1 MNKDTI
7 ERKLKAELVL
17 FQMYVI
23 LLMGVVTGDV
33 NLLLYYFNNHYE
45 LILNLL
51 IFGVII
57 FVFILTLAFHSF
69 LKIKKL
75 TKNN

>member
-1 MNKDTI
+1 MDKDTI

-23 LLMGVVTGDV
+23 LLMGVVTGDI
-33 NLLLYYFNNHYE
+33 NLLLNYINDYYE

-69 LKIKKL
+69 FKIKKL